1 MAHRRGFTL
10 LEVILVMTVIVL
22 LAAMA
27 LPSIETMY
35 GDVKVTAA
43 ADQIRGR
50 WADAR
55 TKAIEEGRPY
65 RFSTQPDGKFRIAP
79 DAADFWAGGSGTP
92 SDSVA
97 ANDSDTPP
105 LVLEDALPKGIT
117 FADESNS
124 GGDNSDGG
132 PWTTVLKFLPD
143 GTASADKT
151 ITLQVD
157 GCRPVQL
164 KVRALTG
171 AVTVDSI
178 AAGSKP

>member
-10 LEVILVMTVIVL
+10 LEVILVMAVIVL
-22 LAAMA
+22 LTAMA

-35 GDVKVTAA
+35 GDMKVTAA

-55 TKAIEEGRPY
+55 TKAIEEGRAY

-79 DAADFWAGGSGTP
+79 DAGDFWGGSGTA
-92 SDSVA
+92 SDSTT

-105 LVLEDALPKGIT
+105 LVLEDSLPKGIA
-117 FADESNS
+117 FADESTG

-132 PWTTVLKFLPD
+132 SWTTVLTFLPD

-151 ITLQVD
+151 ITLQIE

-171 AVTVDSI
+171 AVTVESV
-178 AAGSKP
+178 AVGSKP